1 MTPAT
6 DSLQPVRTA
15 SPCVLVVDDQLDVLE
30 WVGDALARN
39 VDCRLTTAANNEE
52 ARRILADQTVD
63 LLIVDLNLPDGSGAD
78 LLPLLRA
85 RRPLASAIVMTGL
98 PSVEGAV
105 AALRHGAVDFLAKPF
120 TADDFLQRTRAAL
133 HRQALMVKSES
144 RIDRLKDAVRR
155 LNESRRLVTRK
166 VDLLCNDLVNAYGEL
181 SRQLDQVRTTE
192 SFRGAITVADNLE
205 QMLCHAMD
213 WMLRQIGY
221 ANVAI
226 WLAGEPGF
234 QLAAYMKYTIAGNT
248 ELSEAMRLGLLPRI
262 VREGIVQLSAD
273 EAAQQL
279 TPAELQHMRNQTV
292 LGAHCT
298 YLGESLAQIILFRD
312 GAKPFTQDDLAT
324 LRAIGP
330 AFAVTLA
337 TMVRND
343 VDGQD
348 DPEEEERHGK
358 DGPSPFN
365 DGGSIIDED
374 QPFRDKP
381 RRKKKDD
388 ADWWKRGEDP
398 PF

>member
-6 DSLQPVRTA
+6 DSLQPVRTTC
-15 SPCVLVVDDQLDVLE
+15 PCVLVVDDQHDVIEL
-30 WVGDALARN
+30 VADALERN
-39 VDCRLTTAANNEE
+39 LECRLTSAATVEE
-52 ARRILADQTVD
+52 ARRILAEEAVD

-78 LLPLLRA
+78 LLPMLRA
-85 RRPLASAIVMTGL
+85 KRPLASAIVITGM

-105 AALRHGAVDFLAKPF
+105 AALRQGAVDFLAKPF
-120 TADDFLQRTRAAL
+120 TVDDFLQRTRAAL
-133 HRQALMVKSES
+133 HRQAIAIKSEG
-144 RIDRLKDAVRR
+144 RIDRLREAVRR

-166 VDLLCNDLVNAYGEL
+166 VDLLCNDLVSAYGEL

-234 QLAAYMKYTIAGNT
+234 QLAAYMKYTIAGNN
-248 ELSEAMRLGLLPRI
+248 ELSEAMRQGLLPRI
-262 VREGIVQLSAD
+262 ARDGIVQLSAA

-279 TPAELQHMRNQTV
+279 TPAELQHMNNQTV

-312 GAKPFTQDDLAT
+312 GNKPFTEDDLAT

-330 AFAVTLA
+330 TFAVTLA

-343 VDGQD
+343 VDD
-348 DPEEEERHGK
+348 DDDAADDEHPDK
-358 DGPSPFN
+358 NDSNPFN
-365 DGGSIIDED
+365 DGGPIIDD
-374 QPFRDKP
+374 DKPFRDKP
-381 RRKKKDD
+381 RRPKKDD

>member
-15 SPCVLVVDDQLDVLE
+15 SPCVLVVDDQLDVIE
-30 WVGDALARN
+30 WMGDALARN
-39 VDCRLTTAANNEE
+39 VDCRLTTAANIEQ
-52 ARRILADQTVD
+52 ARSILAQQSVD
-63 LLIVDLNLPDGSGAD
+63 LLIVDLHLPDGSGAD

-85 RRPLASAIVMTGL
+85 RRPLASAIIMTGS
-98 PSVEGAV
+98 PSVESAV
-105 AALRHGAVDFLAKPF
+105 SALRQGAVDFLAKPF

-133 HRQALMVKSES
+133 HRQAMTVKSEN
-144 RIDRLKDAVRR
+144 RIDRLRDAVRR

-234 QLAAYMKYTIAGNT
+234 QLAAYMKYTTPGST
-248 ELSEAMRLGLLPRI
+248 ELSEAMRLGLLPKI

-279 TPAELQHMRNQTV
+279 TPAELAHMKNQAV

-312 GAKPFTQDDLAT
+312 GSKPFTEDDLAT

-343 VDGQD
+343 VDGQ
-348 DPEEEERHGK
+348 ENQ
-358 DGPSPFN
+358 DGDESQGADGANPFN

-374 QPFRDKP
+374 EPFRDKP

-388 ADWWKRGEDP
+388 ADWWKRGEEP